1 LEKADLVAMYPSSLD
16 PSTEELGPLAKEI
29 RAYLVEVRGGAP
41 FLSGAD
47 AHLLVHWLESS
58 VPVPL
63 ILACIDRVAARRRK
77 KRVRSRLTLKACRG
91 EVNRALK
98 KQAAR
103 HTSGVLP
110 SPEAVPSGAQ
120 MPEASPEHS
129 RELLDLV
136 AELDG
141 VDVEPELQE
150 LWSVLRHALT
160 ELAAPGLSIEER
172 TTRVMG
178 AVRIFHRDAWDAM
191 SAFHEELREAAR
203 EELGPLEGAVSER
216 IFLELL
222 EEAARDQLR
231 RRFVLVSADR
241 LWDRLQP

>member
-1 LEKADLVAMYPSSLD
+1 MYPSSLD
-16 PSTEELGPLAKEI
+16 PSTEELGPLVKEI

-47 AHLLVHWLESS
+47 AQLLVHWLETK

-63 ILACIDRVAARRRK
+63 ILACIDRVAERRRK

-91 EVNRALK
+91 EVTKALK

-103 HTSGVLP
+103 NSSGVLLRP
-110 SPEAVPSGAQ
+110 ELPPDSSPH
-120 MPEASPEHS
+120 PENRP
-129 RELLDLV
+129 ELLQLV
-136 AELDG
+136 ADLDEIN
-141 VDVEPELQE
+141 VESELQDS
-150 LWSVLRHALT
+150 WSALKRAFT
-160 ELAAPGLSIEER
+160 ELAAQELSTEEC

-178 AVRIFHRDAWDAM
+178 AVRVFHRDAWDAM

-203 EELGPLEGAVSER
+203 VELGPLEGAVSDR

-222 EEAARDQLR
+222 EETARDQLR